1 MDLLT
6 AYNGLLIRFGLYQL
20 IFGQR
25 WATML
30 LVTLPNGPIVATTP
44 WSRLWI
50 FGILGLAVYLTQKTR
65 ADADS
70 A

>member
-30 LVTLPNGPIVATTP
+30 LVTLPNETN
-44 WSRLWI
+44 R
-50 FGILGLAVYLTQKTR
+50 R
-65 ADADS
+65 HDS
-70 A
+70 VESSMDFSGYWA

>member
-30 LVTLPNGPIVATTP
+30 LVTLPNETNRRHDSVESSMDFRDI
-44 WSRLWI
+44 
-50 FGILGLAVYLTQKTR
+50 GLSCVFDTE
-65 ADADS
+65 DAG
-70 A
+70 